1 MISGRVNDAEKGT
14 LDMKKAFIGGRVL
27 AVILTLA
34 MLIACAGVIPPALT
48 ASAANASFDGF
59 IYNGDFE
66 TGAASGWNLGKSAT
80 IVAGGHDGSGYAM
93 RFAGTAWANCNQS
106 ITVKANTAYRIS
118 GWVKRVS
125 GTGAHHFYAQ
135 NGSGQNCEKLNG
147 TQTWFSYA
155 GDRWIQHVLDFNS
168 GSSTSLK
175 FYISI
180 EDPDSVF
187 LYDDILIEELGPGS
201 GDGCVRNGD
210 CELGTAGGWLI
221 NGASTFYP
229 GGRNGSDYA
238 IRLMG
243 DPGVC
248 TKQSIRVKGMTDY
261 RLKVHLT
268 RSRGSGRNQVSV
280 RRGDTVIG
288 CANGADGII
297 AETEREWFEHV
308 YEFNSGPATQITV
321 FLQML
326 DSGASFYYDDIT
338 LEEITGPDY
347 SGVIKG
353 DVDGD
358 GDLSASDAALA
369 SAHVAGETQL
379 EGSAFYA
386 ADMDC
391 DGSVT
396 ADDVALLELVLNPD
410 NNAAVPIYPI
420 RGEEVAKGAWQV
432 EELFADDYTP
442 GKSDAYSNIAARNDQ
457 YARDP
462 VVLRWASRVPQ
473 RRYTVLLAAN
483 SGLRTAKRYL
493 AQETTLSVQNLL
505 ADTDYYW
512 AIEIAGVRSAVGT
525 FRTAKTVRTL
535 WIEGVSNARD
545 LGGWVT
551 EDGQYRVKQNV
562 AFRGAKFDDITD
574 AGRAAVADLGLK
586 TDVDLRTQS
595 EGVQAPLGDLAEWYL
610 VGPNGAA
617 MYYTDS
623 SSSISNLT
631 GGHVKGTINA
641 IRVYADSSKFP
652 AYFHCS
658 YGRDR
663 TGTLGFLLL
672 GMLGVSR
679 LDIQRD
685 YEMTFLSQ
693 FGGGGGSAAAALA
706 SLNKTIDW
714 VTANYAVGGT
724 LKESCEAYLRAAG
737 LTNAEIAAI
746 RANMLEP
753 NTVDEPLPGDVDGD
767 GEVTVADALSALR
780 ASVGLAE
787 LGEEAFAAADVDAD
801 GAITVSDA
809 LRILRAA
816 AGLARELE

>member
-1 MISGRVNDAEKGT
+1 MISRRVNDAEKGT
-14 LDMKKAFIGGRVL
+14 LDMKKTFIGGRVL

-34 MLIACAGVIPPALT
+34 MLIACAGVVPPALT

-66 TGAASGWNLGKSAT
+66 TGVASGWNLGKSAT
-80 IVAGGHDGSGYAM
+80 FVAGGHDGSAYAL

-106 ITVKANTAYRIS
+106 ITVKANTNYRIS
-118 GWVKRVS
+118 GWVKRVA

-135 NGSGQNCEKLNG
+135 NTSGQNCERING
-147 TQTWFSYA
+147 TQTWFSYS
-155 GDRWIQHVLDFNS
+155 GDIWIQHVLDFNS
-168 GSSTSLK
+168 GANTTLK
-175 FYISI
+175 FYISV
-180 EDPDSVF
+180 EDPESVF
-187 LYDDILIEELGPGS
+187 LYDDVQIQEIGPDSGEGRISNGDFELGA
-201 GDGCVRNGD
+201 
-210 CELGTAGGWLI
+210 AGGWMI

-229 GGRNGSDYA
+229 GGRNGSDYSV
-238 IRLMG
+238 RLLG
-243 DPGVC
+243 DPGVALR
-248 TKQSIRVKGMTDY
+248 QFVRVKGMTDY
-261 RLKVHLT
+261 RLTVCAK

-288 CANGADGII
+288 FANGADGII
-297 AETEREWFEHV
+297 DETEREWFEHV

-326 DSGASFYYDDIT
+326 DSGASFYYDDIS

-353 DVDGD
+353 DADLDGVL
-358 GDLSASDAALA
+358 GENDAALLRR
-369 SAHVAGETQL
+369 HLAGETAL
-379 EGSAFYA
+379 EGEAAYA
-386 ADMDC
+386 ADMDY
-391 DGSVT
+391 DGGVT
-396 ADDVALLELVLNPD
+396 AEDLALLELALNPD
-410 NNAAVPIYPI
+410 NTAAIPLYPI
-420 RGEEVAKGAWQV
+420 RGETVARGSWQV
-432 EELFADDYTP
+432 EELFADDYEP
-442 GKSDAYSNIAARNDQ
+442 GKSDSYSNIAARNDQ
-457 YARDP
+457 YMRDA
-462 VVLRWASRVPQ
+462 VVLRWMSSIPQ
-473 RRYTVLLAAN
+473 RSYTVLLADN
-483 SGLRTAKRYL
+483 RELKNAKTYL
-493 AQETTLSVQNLL
+493 AQETTLSIQNLL
-505 ADTDYYW
+505 VDTDYYW
-512 AIEIAGVRSAVGT
+512 AVEIAGVRSAVGT
-525 FRTAKTVRTL
+525 FHTAKTVRTL
-535 WIEGVSNARD
+535 WIEGVSNTRD
-545 LGGWVT
+545 IGGWLT
-551 EDGQYRVKQNV
+551 EDGQYRVKYDV
-562 AFRGAKFDDITD
+562 AFRGAKFDVITD

-586 TDVDLRTQS
+586 TDVDLRTDG
-595 EGVQAPLGDLAEWYL
+595 EGTAAPLGDLAEWYH

-631 GGHVKGTINA
+631 GGHVRGTINA

-663 TGTLGFLLL
+663 TGTLAFLLL
-672 GMLGVSR
+672 GMLGVSK

-737 LTNAEIAAI
+737 LTAAEIEAV
-746 RANMLEP
+746 RANLLEP
-753 NTVDEPLPGDVDGD
+753 VGGGETLAGDIDGD

-780 ASVGLAE
+780 AAVGLAQI
-787 LGEEAFAAADVDAD
+787 GEEAFAAADVDAD

-816 AGLARELE
+816 AGLAAGA